1 MTKIDSISGLLPAN
15 AALITTRPFRSP
27 HHPVSDAGFIAGGLI
42 SKRALAGLAP
52 CLEENRSDLCPDY
65 RALCRIRQA
74 APPKRE
80 EFRLL
85 GKKIS
90 AGSRT
95 FP

>member
-1 MTKIDSISGLLPAN
+1 MTKIHSISGLLPAN
-15 AALITTRPFRSP
+15 AALVTTRPFRSP

-42 SKRALAGLAP
+42 SKRALASLAP
-52 CLEENRSDLCPDY
+52 CLEENRSDLRPDY
-65 RALCRIRQA
+65 RALCCIRQA
-74 APPKRE
+74 TLPKRE

-90 AGSRT
+90 GGSKT

>member
-1 MTKIDSISGLLPAN
+1 MAKIHSISGLLPAN
-15 AALITTRPFRSP
+15 AALVTTRPFRSP

-52 CLEENRSDLCPDY
+52 CLEEDRSDRCPDY
-65 RALCRIRQA
+65 RARCCIRQA

-85 GKKIS
+85 RKKIGG
-90 AGSRT
+90 GSKT